1 MVAFFHRQIIIG
13 GTTKRGKIMKIIDIH
28 THVYPQAIAA
38 KAAQNVRNF
47 YQIGRN
53 MDGTPEMLLQR
64 GAAAGISQYI
74 ILPVAIRPDRARG
87 INEYIL
93 SQTKQHPEFIGFG
106 TVHAGMDHIGKEAE
120 RIAAM
125 GLKGIKMHP
134 DSQRF
139 TIDDVRLYPMYEAA
153 RGRLTVMLHMGDH
166 RYDYSHPIKLRK
178 VLDNFPGLQVIA
190 AHFGGY
196 AMYETACEL
205 LSDTDCV
212 FDVSSSLMF
221 LPEGE
226 AERYIGIY
234 GAERMAFGSDYPL
247 WDPAVEIQRFL
258 SLKLTD
264 DEFEQIAH
272 KTAEDLLGI

>member
-1 MVAFFHRQIIIG
+1 
-13 GTTKRGKIMKIIDIH
+13 MKIIDIH
-28 THVYPQAIAA
+28 THVYPDDIAQ
-38 KAAQNVRNF
+38 KATDSVKDF
-47 YQIGRN
+47 YEIGGAN
-53 MDGTPEMLLQR
+53 MNGTVDMLLTQ
-64 GAAAGISQYI
+64 GTKAGISQYV

-106 TVHAGMDHIGKEAE
+106 TVHAGMDHIGEEAE

-153 RGRLTVMLHMGDH
+153 RGRLPVMLHMGDH

-178 VLDNFPGLQVIA
+178 ELDNFPGLQVIA

-247 WDPAVEIQRFL
+247 WDPMKELDRFMR
-258 SLKLTD
+258 LKLSD
-264 DEFEQIAH
+264 AQFEQILS
-272 KTAEDLLGI
+272 KTAQRVLKL